1 MWRSKAVD
9 PAPTLQLPGDGL
21 HPKRPPREACLAD
34 RTTRSTCPGTGTKR
48 LIGLITERDRTTL
61 AASAVTDAPM
71 SVKAFF
77 SADWRIVDL
86 LRCGHDRDGPL
97 PVGGQ
102 ALIRSRHS
110 AGYGGS
116 GAVGRSV
123 QGQHGGAAAVMRAR
137 PLRKWPQVSPAAA
150 RPRQRAGSYQ
160 VTRPARRGEGPR
172 GGRQIGS
179 RPARGAAADM
189 RARPSRELRV
199 RRRRGGGS
207 RPRGRHTVSGS
218 G

>member
-1 MWRSKAVD
+1 MR
-9 PAPTLQLPGDGL
+9 LPGSERCRRTLDLWHARAFSVQRRDAEICKSGSRM
-21 HPKRPPREACLAD
+21 PNEPCAR
-34 RTTRSTCPGTGTKR
+34 RTTGIAKAR
-48 LIGLITERDRTTL
+48 LITARRP
-61 AASAVTDAPM
+61 DAPM

-110 AGYGGS
+110 AGSGGS

-123 QGQHGGAAAVMRAR
+123 QGQHGGAAADMRAR